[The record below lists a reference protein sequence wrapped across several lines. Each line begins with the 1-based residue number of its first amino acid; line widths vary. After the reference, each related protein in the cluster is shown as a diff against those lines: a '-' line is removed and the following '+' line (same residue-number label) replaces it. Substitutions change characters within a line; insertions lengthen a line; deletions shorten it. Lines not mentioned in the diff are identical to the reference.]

1 MSLHYYGKTSY
12 LDSYP
17 PTRCRFIGGCN
28 NFAHNW
34 CGVMWQRKH
43 AGLTMDPPTLVY
55 CREHYPNYFGVIVET
70 LNGPDG
76 FIPPTKTWFTRKEH
90 PWPEPPMTPPVNNED
105 MGMTPP
111 VMKAWEWRR
120 LLTMKTWVWSQHFLM
135 NLVTKPTKKNWM

>member
-1 MSLHYYGKTSY
+1 
-12 LDSYP
+12 
-17 PTRCRFIGGCN
+17 
-28 NFAHNW
+28 
-34 CGVMWQRKH
+34 MWQRKH

-90 PWPEPPMTPPVNNED
+90 PWPEPPMTPSVNNED

-111 VMKAWEWRR
+111 VNDEDMGLKSTLPDEPSHKANQ
-120 LLTMKTWVWSQHFLM
+120 KKM
-135 NLVTKPTKKNWM
+135 NVVNGTGLNFAPKCDNF